1 MMVSARSTTTF
12 WNHNRHRASLEGTTA
27 VGKSLETTGVFLLR
41 PSGWNLKTLPGTS
54 WASCR
59 QRLQCLPSV
68 VDRTLPSGQGT
79 GGWCDGAWHARPF
92 MNTAG
97 CLCLP
102 HLLRH
107 FLWGKASLSCFL
119 HAPCSHAKLTVYKAY
134 KCRLPSIV
142 PPLTHTH
149 HSILQIPFLGR
160 LERDMHE
167 NVGGLEHDF
176 HFFHILEI
184 SSSQLTFIFFRGVAP
199 TSYILHISRMNWW
212 KSTGSDALFHQA
224 LQSSLAQLCRPGSAT
239 AMHCDALRCGVF
251 EVTNITMESHHL

>member
-1 MMVSARSTTTF
+1 M
-12 WNHNRHRASLEGTTA
+12 EGTTA

-97 CLCLP
+97 CLSLP

-107 FLWGKASLSCFL
+107 FSLGQSISL
-119 HAPCSHAKLTVYKAY
+119 LLSPCSLLTCKAY
-134 KCRLPSIV
+134 GVQSLQVPSSIHRT
-142 PPLTHTH
+142 PSHTHTPQH
-149 HSILQIPFLGR
+149 LADTFSWT
-160 LERDMHE
+160 
-167 NVGGLEHDF
+167 VG
-176 HFFHILEI
+176 
-184 SSSQLTFIFFRGVAP
+184 T
-199 TSYILHISRMNWW
+199 
-212 KSTGSDALFHQA
+212 
-224 LQSSLAQLCRPGSAT
+224 
-239 AMHCDALRCGVF
+239 
-251 EVTNITMESHHL
+251 

>member
-1 MMVSARSTTTF
+1 
-12 WNHNRHRASLEGTTA
+12 LEGTTA

-149 HSILQIPFLGR
+149 TPQHLADTFSWT
-160 LERDMHE
+160 
-167 NVGGLEHDF
+167 VG
-176 HFFHILEI
+176 
-184 SSSQLTFIFFRGVAP
+184 T
-199 TSYILHISRMNWW
+199 
-212 KSTGSDALFHQA
+212 
-224 LQSSLAQLCRPGSAT
+224 
-239 AMHCDALRCGVF
+239 
-251 EVTNITMESHHL
+251 